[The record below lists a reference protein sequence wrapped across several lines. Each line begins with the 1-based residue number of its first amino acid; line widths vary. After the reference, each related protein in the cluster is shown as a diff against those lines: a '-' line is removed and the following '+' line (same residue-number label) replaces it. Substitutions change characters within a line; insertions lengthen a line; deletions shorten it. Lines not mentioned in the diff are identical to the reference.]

1 MRKQMIQNLVV
12 GIFSAAVL
20 AYGMY
25 FVYQTSMEGTMLL
38 NKITLH
44 LVMSS
49 AMGIKRY
56 APVKLQGIAVG
67 KVEKI
72 QFSTV
77 PGEDKIYID
86 MSLDRSYVERIAIAN
101 PDPDAP
107 ANAKEPDGKM
117 IFSYIAI
124 ESEGL
129 LGDNLVQVYAGDPNR
144 AKEVAWTRLKEA
156 AVRMV
161 KADWEKQGKAW
172 DEAAAQGQI
181 KDMVNMLSHDQAGLD
196 SGHVEE
202 GSYLRAKKG
211 GAGLAGITDS
221 IDPLVGSL
229 TSLLNE
235 AKTQPGLIH
244 ALVYDKEIPDRL
256 KGVLASVEGIMGEV
270 KHGTGNLHTII
281 YGDDIKKALNDVSQ
295 TTNSIKGAVGNVQ
308 KIMDDL
314 EKKKVTDN
322 IKNTLANVEKIT
334 EMIKNGEGTVG
345 ALIKDKSLYEDIQ
358 AIMGSASRSEVVKQ
372 AVRYAK
378 NRGEKQQEKEKQKQ
392 EQP

>member
-1 MRKQMIQNLVV
+1 MRRQMIQNLVV
-12 GIFSAAVL
+12 GIFTAAVL

-44 LVMSS
+44 LVMSNAS
-49 AMGIKRY
+49 GLKHY
-56 APVKLQGIAVG
+56 SPVKLQGIAVG

-72 QFSTV
+72 QFSTI
-77 PGEDKIYID
+77 PGEDKVHID
-86 MSLDRSYVERIAIAN
+86 MSLDRDYVERIAIAN
-101 PDPDAP
+101 PDPEVP
-107 ANAKEPDGKM
+107 ANTKEPDGSM
-117 IFSYIAI
+117 IFSHIAI

-129 LGDNLVQVYAGDPNR
+129 LGDNLVQIYAGDPKR
-144 AKEVAWTRLKEA
+144 ASAEGWKRLKEA

-161 KADWEKQGKAW
+161 KQDWEKQGKSW
-172 DEAAAQGQI
+172 DAAAADGEI
-181 KDMVNMLSHDQAGLD
+181 KTKVNLLAHNQLGLD
-196 SGHVEE
+196 SGHVED
-202 GSYLRAKKG
+202 GAYLRAKKG

-270 KHGTGNLHTII
+270 KHGTGNLHTLV
-281 YGDDIKKALNDVSQ
+281 YGDDIKKALNNVSQ
-295 TTNSIKGAVGNVQ
+295 TTASIKGTIGNVER
-308 KIMDDL
+308 IVDDL

-358 AIMGSASRSEVVKQ
+358 AIMGSAGRSEVVKQ

-378 NRGEKQQEKEKQKQ
+378 NRGEKRQEKEKQKQ

>member
-44 LVMSS
+44 LVMNS

-56 APVKLQGIAVG
+56 APLKLQGIAVG

-107 ANAKEPDGKM
+107 ANTKEPDGKM
-117 IFSYIAI
+117 IFSYVAI

-144 AKEVAWTRLKEA
+144 AKEVAWTRLKDA

-161 KADWEKQGKAW
+161 KADWEKQNKTW
-172 DEAAAQGQI
+172 DETAAQGAI
-181 KDMVNMLSHDQAGLD
+181 KDKVNELSHNQVGLD

-221 IDPLVGSL
+221 IDPLVSSL
-229 TSLLNE
+229 SKTLDD

-244 ALVYDKEIPDRL
+244 ALIYDKEIPDRL
-256 KGVLASVEGIMGEV
+256 KGVLSSVEGIMGEV
-270 KHGTGNLHTII
+270 KNGTGNLHTII
-281 YGDDIKKALNDVSQ
+281 YGDDIKKALNDVSK
-295 TTNSIKGAVGNVQ
+295 TTASIKGAIGNVQ

-322 IKNTLANVEKIT
+322 IKNTLANVEEITRKI
-334 EMIKNGEGTVG
+334 KDGEGTVG
-345 ALIKDKSLYEDIQ
+345 ALITDKSLYEDIQ
-358 AIMGSASRSEVVKQ
+358 AIMGAAGRSEVVKQ

-392 EQP
+392 PQP

>member
-1 MRKQMIQNLVV
+1 MRRQMIQNLVV
-12 GIFSAAVL
+12 GIFTAAVL

-25 FVYQTSMEGTMLL
+25 FIYQTSMEGTMLL

-44 LVMSS
+44 LVMSN

-56 APVKLQGIAVG
+56 APLKLQGIAVG

-72 QFSTV
+72 QFSTIV
-77 PGEDKIYID
+77 GEDKVHLD
-86 MSLDRSYVERIAIAN
+86 MSLNQDYVERIAIAN
-101 PDPDAP
+101 PDPEAP
-107 ANAKEPDGKM
+107 ANAKEPDGKI
-117 IFSYIAI
+117 IFSYVAI

-144 AKEVAWTRLKEA
+144 AKEVAWARLKEA

-181 KDMVNMLSHDQAGLD
+181 KDMVNVLSHDQAGLD

-229 TSLLNE
+229 TGLLNE

-295 TTNSIKGAVGNVQ
+295 TTNSIKGAIGNVE
-308 KIMDDL
+308 KIVDDL

-358 AIMGSASRSEVVKQ
+358 AIMGAASRSEVVKQ